1 MPSVDELERSL
12 TEQPDTEGL
21 VTLSDPGSV
30 QRALDM
36 PWVDMKVEP
45 VSRQSSVPRAWL
57 EERQQQADKTVEGLR
72 TYHGRTTSSLRHV
85 MAVDAAAKAAVKLK
99 MLGAH
104 IHSRKR
110 PSNAPGRDGDAE
122 SAEHLHHRAV
132 GRTGRARVQ
141 TEMPA
146 ARSLKRSLTGALGAF
161 GSGKVK
167 VDDTANA

>member
-1 MPSVDELERSL
+1 MALRRVFVCGHLIAWTPALRCTALQVRA
-12 TEQPDTEGL
+12 
-21 VTLSDPGSV
+21 TL
-30 QRALDM
+30 A
-36 PWVDMKVEP
+36 K
-45 VSRQSSVPRAWL
+45 AN
-57 EERQQQADKTVEGLR
+57 
-72 TYHGRTTSSLRHV
+72 
-85 MAVDAAAKAAVKLK
+85 VDAAAKAAVKLK
-99 MLGAH
+99 MLGAR

-110 PSNAPGRDGDAE
+110 PSDAPGRDGDAE